1 MLSFPVQLGQ
11 EKRIGITPS
20 ELLDVLRVRVGLT
33 PLILASLSNFSE
45 SYGVD
50 SKTFRRKLV
59 KRHRL
64 FRIEDREGAPGPLWP
79 R

>member
-1 MLSFPVQLGQ
+1 
-11 EKRIGITPS
+11 
-20 ELLDVLRVRVGLT
+20 
-33 PLILASLSNFSE
+33 
-45 SYGVD
+45 VD